1 MLRKKS
7 ALVVDCVKFI
17 ARWSTLNLRT
27 QSKHL
32 KERLRA
38 LCLVCMWRGLSP
50 RLARAIPD
58 EELPNDERTDEKKSD
73 EDSEDKTVA
82 PIESHHEEDD
92 V

>member
-1 MLRKKS
+1 MSMDINQIIEL
-7 ALVVDCVKFI
+7 
-17 ARWSTLNLRT
+17 
-27 QSKHL
+27 
-32 KERLRA
+32 
-38 LCLVCMWRGLSP
+38 WRGLSP
-50 RLARAIPD
+50 CLARAIPD